1 MTRLIGA
8 KRLER
13 KLKVSIPKAVRAE
26 VRKALAKQATRIV
39 AAMKVLAPEWL
50 RDSIDWTFGNPP
62 SGAVVLADF
71 GGAES
76 DMGVTIYTTDWR
88 ARWFE
93 FGTAERVQRSTGR
106 RVGRITAQ
114 PFFYPAFRLFR
125 QPARSAIARAVR
137 KGIKEG
143 AR

>member
-1 MTRLIGA
+1 MQGRRRLV
-8 KRLER
+8 R
-13 KLKVSIPKAVRAE
+13 KLRVTIPQAVRREVRAE
-26 VRKALAKQATRIV
+26 LARQAGRIV
-39 AAMKVLAPEWL
+39 AMMKVLAPDWL
-50 RDSIDWTFGNPP
+50 RGSIDWTFGNPP
-62 SGAVVLADF
+62 SGAIVLADF

-93 FGTAERVQRSTGR
+93 FGTADRVQKTTGR

-125 QPARSAIARAVR
+125 GPARSAIARAVR
-137 KGIKEG
+137 RGIKEG
-143 AR
+143 AK